1 MNRYKVIKALGDGTY
16 GTVSK
21 AVNRAS
27 GEIVAISGLKF
38 AATGDTL
45 CEPGS
50 ELALEGMEFPQ
61 PVLRVT
67 VEPREPGGAEAL
79 LQALGKIVESA

>member
-27 GEIVAISGLKF
+27 GEIVAIKRMKKKCTLRRNS
-38 AATGDTL
+38 AAPAG
-45 CEPGS
+45 
-50 ELALEGMEFPQ
+50 
-61 PVLRVT
+61 
-67 VEPREPGGAEAL
+67 PRNF
-79 LQALGKIVESA
+79 

>member
-27 GEIVAISGLKF
+27 GEIVAIKRMKKKCKL
-38 AATGDTL
+38 
-45 CEPGS
+45 
-50 ELALEGMEFPQ
+50 LAQFCGARGPAQIL
-61 PVLRVT
+61 
-67 VEPREPGGAEAL
+67 PRTHRPTRPPSPA
-79 LQALGKIVESA
+79 